1 MRELVS
7 LLGLILVWPLGAAW
21 AQLAPPNAMGVSM
34 GQLYYRVREVAANKK
49 FWTDL
54 GGTPAM
60 LGTTEAVKF
69 PGVIVLLTEGQSSG
83 GTEGSVL
90 NHVGFRVPNVPQSM
104 ARMQALGYKVEP
116 STDSPATVG
125 NVFTPEGER
134 IELLQDMSQNL
145 IFTLDPG
152 YEGRLAQRSKMT
164 VPIELHHVH
173 FYVPESSVPEIKA
186 WYVRV
191 FGALPGRR
199 YHYEAA
205 GLPGVNLNF
214 LGVPHKLAPTE
225 GRMLDHIG
233 FEIKN
238 LEAFCETLRASGV
251 KLDKPYKKSGSG
263 MATAFL
269 TDPWGTRVELTEGL
283 NRL

>member
-1 MRELVS
+1 MRRTFCVLT
-7 LLGLILVWPLGAAW
+7 LIVLWPLGAAW

-34 GQLYYRVREVAANKK
+34 GQLYYRVRDVAANKK
-49 FWTDL
+49 FWIDL

-60 LGTTEAVKF
+60 VGTTEALKF
-69 PGVIVLLTEGQSSG
+69 PGVVVLLTEGESSG
-83 GTEGSVL
+83 GTEGSVV
-90 NHVGFRVPNVPQSM
+90 NHVGFRVPNTLESL
-104 ARMQALGYKVEP
+104 ARMQAAGYKVEA
-116 STDSPATVG
+116 SADSPTTVG

-134 IELLQDMSQNL
+134 IELLQDMSRNL
-145 IFTLDPG
+145 LFTLDPG
-152 YEGRLAQRSKMT
+152 YEGRLAQRTKMT

-186 WYVRV
+186 WYVKM

-205 GLPGVNLNF
+205 DLPGVNLNI
-214 LGVPHKLAPTE
+214 LGVPKKLAPTQ

-238 LEAFCETLRASGV
+238 LDAFCKKLAASGV
-251 KLDKPYKKSGSG
+251 KLDTPPTKPSSGI
-263 MATAFL
+263 ATAFL
-269 TDPWGTRVELTEGL
+269 TDPWGTRIELTEGL
-283 NRL
+283 DRW